1 MRQRRNNLAANR
13 KKSKLREYAEAIVIA
28 VLLALIIRAYVV
40 QAFKIP
46 SGSMIPTLVIGDHIL
61 VSKFIYGLDF
71 PFTDGRSLIFR
82 QPKRE
87 DVMVFSF
94 PKNRDVEE
102 CRSIAKN
109 IKTRFSNA
117 LSNGD
122 PSYLFKDDCK
132 DFIKRVVGVGGDIVE
147 IKNKQVY
154 INDIPL
160 LEPYKIHKDPQ
171 VENEDITNRDNFG
184 PVTVPHGKFF
194 AMGDNR
200 DQSYD
205 SRFWGFVDMN
215 DIKGK
220 AFIIYWSWDGSDL
233 WYNKVRWGRIGNL
246 IH

>member
-1 MRQRRNNLAANR
+1 LAANR

-28 VLLALIIRAYVV
+28 VMLALMIRAYVV

-61 VSKFIYGLDF
+61 VNKFIYGVDI
-71 PFTDGRSLIFR
+71 PFTDGKSLIYR

-87 DVMVFSF
+87 DVIVFSF

-147 IKNKQVY
+147 VKNKRVY
-154 INDIPL
+154 VNDIML
-160 LEPYKIHKDPQ
+160 LEPYKIHKDTH

-194 AMGDNR
+194 VMGDNR